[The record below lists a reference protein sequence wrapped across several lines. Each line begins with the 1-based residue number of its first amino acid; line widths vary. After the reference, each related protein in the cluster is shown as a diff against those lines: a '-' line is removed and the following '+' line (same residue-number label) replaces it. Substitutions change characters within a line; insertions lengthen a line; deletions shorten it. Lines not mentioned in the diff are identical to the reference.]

1 MPKPIVIW
9 PDKVLSTR
17 TRRVTEFG
25 PALDPLL
32 EEMMESLR
40 AAEGIGI
47 AANQIGV
54 SARDRL
60 GGPGGRHLLR
70 DRQPGGA
77 GEDAS
82 R

>member
-1 MPKPIVIW
+1 MPTPIVIW

-25 PALDPLL
+25 AALDPLL
-32 EEMMESLR
+32 EEMMDSLR

-54 SARDRL
+54 SLAVAWV
-60 GGPGGRHLLR
+60 GRR
-70 DRQPGGA
+70 G
-77 GEDAS
+77 AS